1 MCWKTPFRGVY
12 GIVRDLLIT
21 AEVTVIIV
29 NSGTFGGLY
38 TSEINGN

>member
-1 MCWKTPFRGVY
+1 MNSSKSKL
-12 GIVRDLLIT
+12 LLIFFLF
-21 AEVTVIIV
+21 VI